1 MMSLTRPTR
10 EMEPPMLTEEPLAT
24 TSVLAFTAGAAKT
37 PETRLERPA
46 RAAVVNR
53 ENFIVDEF

>member
-24 TSVLAFTAGAAKT
+24 SVLAFTVGAAKT

-46 RAAVVNR
+46 RATVVNR
-53 ENFIVDEF
+53 ENFFVDEL